1 MNIFAEF
8 LRLIP
13 QTPTYVGTVT
23 STTGSGDATWATV
36 QIAGGGT
43 LHARGECVVG
53 QRVFVRAGVVQGA
66 APELGYSEA
75 VI

>member
-43 LHARGECVVG
+43 LHARCWTFACPAHDGL
-53 QRVFVRAGVVQGA
+53 R
-66 APELGYSEA
+66 
-75 VI
+75 